1 MNGER
6 QATTLLH
13 SGRLRPD
20 NGYYQAY
27 VNRLYCQ
34 KSGIFRAQY
43 AMSPR
48 LPADQL
54 DAPPPEHPIS
64 LHNGQSRGILRLVA
78 SALPARNSRLSK
90 HGHSPQKKSL
100 KTRSKRIPEQ
110 GGFLSDFLSAGK
122 RQIHGTT

>member
-1 MNGER
+1 
-6 QATTLLH
+6 
-13 SGRLRPD
+13 
-20 NGYYQAY
+20 
-27 VNRLYCQ
+27 
-34 KSGIFRAQY
+34 
-43 AMSPR
+43 MSPR
-48 LPADQL
+48 LPVDLL
-54 DAPPPEHPIS
+54 DAPPPERTALS
-64 LHNGQSRGILRLVA
+64 LRDGQSRDILRRTA